1 MKNQTLVA
9 LASVAI
15 SASAFAGA
23 TAYTESF
30 GDAQNDLFDNGF
42 GNLDI
47 TNVDVTYHSAG
58 FLQFDISTRAF
69 SSWTKY
75 CLFISAGSG
84 ASTVS
89 NPWNR
94 PHSTNGQTIT
104 HFVGSWVD
112 QPENNSQTWQFGA
125 SGGELWAHI
134 SNDSNS
140 QAGNTVSLFLRGI
153 TLNAGDSIR
162 FDVGTSGGGNDP
174 MVDLLS
180 RSNQSTISWGSA
192 STSGNFLTF
201 TIPGVPAP
209 GAIALFGVA
218 GLMSRRR
225 RA

>member
-1 MKNQTLVA
+1 MKNQKLVA
-9 LASVAI
+9 LASLAI
-15 SASAFAGA
+15 SASAFAGVP
-23 TAYTESF
+23 AYTQSF

-47 TNVDVTYHSAG
+47 TNVDVTYQAG
-58 FLQFDISTRAF
+58 SLRFDVSTRAF

-84 ASTVS
+84 ASTES

-104 HFVGSWVD
+104 HFLGSWVD
-112 QPENNSQTWQFGA
+112 QASDNVQHWSFGSSGWSYVATGTNSHA
-125 SGGELWAHI
+125 S
-134 SNDSNS
+134 
-140 QAGNTVSLFLRGI
+140 GNTVSFWLDGI
-153 TLNAGDSIR
+153 YLAEGDSIR

-180 RSNQSTISWGSA
+180 RSNPSTSGWGSA

-209 GAIALFGVA
+209 GAIALLGVA
-218 GLMSRRR
+218 GLVSRRR